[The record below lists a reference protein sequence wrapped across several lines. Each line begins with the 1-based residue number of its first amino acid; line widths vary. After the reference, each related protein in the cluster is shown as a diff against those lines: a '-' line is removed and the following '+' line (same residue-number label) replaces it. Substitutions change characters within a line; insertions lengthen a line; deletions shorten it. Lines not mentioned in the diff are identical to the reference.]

1 MKRLLAAAAVPTLLA
16 AGLSGVIGSQHSA
29 AAAPLASQG
38 CVLGIICLPSP
49 SPTPTSTPSSSATPS
64 PSAPTPTPAPST
76 STSAPEP
83 SPTAGDPSATPSPS
97 VSPSVSSSPASS
109 DPAAAPT
116 PTASGT
122 AVRKA
127 VRKLDAAA
135 PGGLVASDATWT
147 MTASSADMTGFTYQG
162 NVSLPMAGGGTVE
175 MMEFTASS
183 AVFSAAVTAINQDGA
198 TVTENDTS
206 FTASGVTLYA
216 TQLSGSLFG
225 VLPVTF
231 TPSTASALMLTNGL
245 TGLVPVTMTGV
256 TADQTII
263 VASQAAKNGVT
274 ASF

>member
-1 MKRLLAAAAVPTLLA
+1 VLA
-16 AGLSGVIGSQHSA
+16 AGLIGVIGSQHSA

-49 SPTPTSTPSSSATPS
+49 TPTPSSSPS
-64 PSAPTPTPAPST
+64 PSPSSTAPAPAPTPSA
-76 STSAPEP
+76 STSAPDP
-83 SPTAGDPSATPSPS
+83 SPTAGGPSASASPSASPSASASATP
-97 VSPSVSSSPASS
+97 VSS

-122 AVRKA
+122 TAGKA
-127 VRKLDAAA
+127 AEKQDATA
-135 PGGLVASDATWT
+135 PGGLVASAATWT
-147 MTASSADMTGFTYQG
+147 MTASSATMDGFTYQG
-162 NVSLPMAGGGTVE
+162 NVNVPQAGGGTVE

-183 AVFSAAVTAINQDGA
+183 ADFSSVSTAISQDGA
-198 TVTENDTS
+198 TVTETDGS
-206 FTASGVTLYA
+206 FSASGVTLYA

-231 TPSTASALMLTNGL
+231 TPSTASALLLTNGI
-245 TGLVPVTMTGV
+245 TGLIDVTMTGV

-263 VASQAAKNGVT
+263 VASQATKNDVT